1 MKGVVVWQGRSAVG
15 SHPEVNCERSMI
27 LRFLFGYSGPEAWTP
42 RVGDYEPGWRIGTGR
57 VSYVGVLQKS

>member
-1 MKGVVVWQGRSAVG
+1 MKEVVVWQGRSAVG
-15 SHPEVNCERSMI
+15 SHPEVNSERSMI
-27 LRFLFGYSGPEAWTP
+27 LRFLFGYSEPEAGTP